1 MQRRTWNVLMLDGV
15 DTTRRL
21 YIDEVDDAEFAALR
35 KPSGLL
41 VDAIVIVELLTKRRP
56 FVVIDH
62 HGKSLGTV
70 LADKRFDNRKGLTRA
85 RCPHNPRTTKAVD
98 NIDPALTELAF
109 VIVAHGDVDGIFVLD

>member
-1 MQRRTWNVLMLDGV
+1 MLDGV
-15 DTTRRL
+15 DTARRL

-35 KPSGLL
+35 QPSGLFI
-41 VDAIVIVELLTKRRP
+41 DAIVIVEFLTKRRP

-70 LADKRFDNRKGLTRA
+70 LADKRFYDREGLTRT

-98 NIDPALTELAF
+98 DIDPAFTELAF
-109 VIVAHGDVDGIFVLD
+109 VIIAHGDVDGIFVLD